1 MATFAEFSEVA
12 VVTEQDSLLRRFF
25 KSAIPALLTT
35 SLVLTPVMISRPA
48 VAANDAAQATM
59 EGGMDAKANEG
70 GALWFFAGCLGPIG
84 ILIAYVIEP
93 SPPPTRIMGKSSDYV
108 TAYTAAYKSAGKSAQ
123 GKMAIIGCLVLGA
136 VEILIY
142 VIYVMLVVST
152 VTSVATTTY

>member
-1 MATFAEFSEVA
+1 
-12 VVTEQDSLLRRFF
+12 
-25 KSAIPALLTT
+25 
-35 SLVLTPVMISRPA
+35 
-48 VAANDAAQATM
+48 
-59 EGGMDAKANEG
+59 
-70 GALWFFAGCLGPIG
+70 
-84 ILIAYVIEP
+84 
-93 SPPPTRIMGKSSDYV
+93 MGKSSDYV